1 MLWIILVPLI
11 MHSFSQHSW
20 NKNKA
25 IYNSY
30 PYDISK
36 SPHSCSI
43 HLEMAVKSQVLSE
56 NSPSLQL
63 YISQT
68 KRHVRG
74 KTHTILKFYISS
86 TKCKGLCV
94 SGGSGFYETAGQIR
108 PFLHML
114 KIYCVWLTTAPATKP
129 LCSFSSSGS
138 VEKSP
143 NFMILAPQTLP
154 KPRPLNVTAYL

>member
-1 MLWIILVPLI
+1 MYTSKLCTMLWIILVPLI
-11 MHSFSQHSW
+11 MHSFSQ
-20 NKNKA
+20 A

-43 HLEMAVKSQVLSE
+43 HLEMAVKRQVLSK
-56 NSPSLQL
+56 NSPSLRP

-74 KTHTILKFYISS
+74 KTHTTPEVLLNAKDCAFLADLVFMKLPNKYD
-86 TKCKGLCV
+86 
-94 SGGSGFYETAGQIR
+94 
-108 PFLHML
+108 PFLHTL
-114 KIYCVWLTTAPATKP
+114 KIYCVWLTTAPAAKP

-138 VEKSP
+138 V
-143 NFMILAPQTLP
+143 
-154 KPRPLNVTAYL
+154 